1 MAPLE
6 RNLSLSLV
14 RSQSQS
20 KHAPH
25 APSITRFMWLSK
37 LNPQQREAVQTTH
50 GPVLIL
56 AGAGT
61 GKTRVI
67 THRIA
72 YLLQKGVMPHN
83 ILAVTFTNKAAREM
97 QERVRTLLPKS
108 KKKKSQSEESRPT
121 QPTICTF
128 HSFCVR
134 VLRRYIDKLGYKRN
148 FVIYDQSDQLGIIRK
163 LTSDWSKSNINI
175 KPAEWLSFLSR
186 LRNTSSLETLG
197 LDAATVRL
205 AERLMGR
212 YETALK
218 ACNAVDFDDL
228 ILLTLQLFN
237 EHPEALKA
245 CKKMYQYIMV
255 DEYQDTNGKQFQLIH
270 ALTSEHRNLCVVG
283 DDDQSI
289 YGWRG
294 AEIANL
300 LNLED
305 HFPEVRV
312 VKLEQNYR
320 STSLILDA
328 ANAVIRNNPLRKDK
342 TLWSQKGRGTP
353 IRLMAFE
360 SDEAEADAIVEE
372 IEVQRMS
379 LQIPW
384 KDQSILFRTNLQ
396 ARPIETALRR
406 TKVKYRL
413 VGSQSYFDRR
423 EVKDV
428 LAYLK
433 VMVNPDDDIS
443 LLRIANVPARGL
455 SAKTMQTLLQ
465 ISQERRTSVYA
476 VMRHTDVQE
485 DLHAAARKSV
495 QSFLQF
501 LETTRH
507 FLTLEP
513 AEHISKW
520 AREFLE
526 QTGYFIDLQHSE
538 KDPKVAE
545 NRLQSAMDLVAS
557 IDTLTD
563 SMENASGEARL
574 TRFLEEITLDQ
585 DRFENEDEQ
594 PDAVTLIT
602 MHSCKGLEF
611 PHVHIVGLEQGL
623 LPHSRSVEEGT
634 LDEER
639 RLFYVAITRA
649 METLTISHC
658 ETRKKYGQ
666 ITSCEPSRFL
676 TELPA
681 ECVEVVDSVFKRPAT
696 QESGASMFD
705 ALKASLDF

>member
-1 MAPLE
+1 
-6 RNLSLSLV
+6 
-14 RSQSQS
+14 
-20 KHAPH
+20 
-25 APSITRFMWLSK
+25 MWLTK
-37 LNPQQREAVQTTH
+37 LNPEQREAVQTTH

-72 YLLQKGVMPHN
+72 FLLQKGVMPHN

-97 QERVRTLLPKS
+97 QERVRELLPKG
-108 KKKKSQSEESRPT
+108 KKKSNPPGESNSNR
-121 QPTICTF
+121 PTICTF

-186 LRNTSSLETLG
+186 LRNTSSLESLG
-197 LDAATVRL
+197 LDDATIRL
-205 AERLMGR
+205 AERLMTR

-228 ILLTLQLFN
+228 IILTLKLFN
-237 EHPEALKA
+237 EHPDVLKS
-245 CKKMYQYIMV
+245 CREMYRYVMV

-320 STSLILDA
+320 STSVILDA
-328 ANAVIRNNPLRKDK
+328 ANAVIKHNPLRKDK
-342 TLWSQKGRGTP
+342 TLWSQKGKGSL

-379 LQIPW
+379 SKVPW

-433 VMVNPDDDIS
+433 VMLNPDDDIS

-455 SAKTMQTLLQ
+455 SAKTMQILLQ
-465 ISQERRTSVYA
+465 ISQDRRTSVYA
-476 VMRHTDVQE
+476 VMRHTDVQ
-485 DLHAAARKSV
+485 DQLHNAARKSL

-501 LETTRH
+501 MDETRA
-507 FLTLEP
+507 FLSIES
-513 AEHISKW
+513 ASSISNW

-526 QTGYFIDLQHSE
+526 QTGYFIDLKHSE
-538 KDPKVAE
+538 KDPKAAE
-545 NRLQSAMDLVAS
+545 NRLQSAMDLVSS
-557 IDTLTD
+557 IDELTD
-563 SMENASGEARL
+563 KMLNASGEEKLA
-574 TRFLEEITLDQ
+574 RFLEEISLDQ
-585 DRFENEDEQ
+585 DRFESEDKQ

-602 MHSCKGLEF
+602 MHSCKGLEY
-611 PHVHIVGLEQGL
+611 PHVHVVGMEQGL
-623 LPHSRSVEEGT
+623 LPHTRSVEEGT

-649 METLTISHC
+649 MESLTISHC

-666 ITSCEPSRFL
+666 TTSCEPSRFL
-676 TELPA
+676 TELPP
-681 ECVEVVDSVFKRPAT
+681 ECVEVVDSVFQRPAT
-696 QESGASMFD
+696 QESGAAMFD

>member
-1 MAPLE
+1 
-6 RNLSLSLV
+6 
-14 RSQSQS
+14 
-20 KHAPH
+20 
-25 APSITRFMWLSK
+25 MWLTK
-37 LNPQQREAVQTTH
+37 LNPEQREAVQATH

-72 YLLQKGVMPHN
+72 FLLQKGVMPHN

-97 QERVRTLLPKS
+97 QERVRKLLPKG
-108 KKKKSQSEESRPT
+108 KKKSDPSSEARPNK
-121 QPTICTF
+121 PTICTF

-148 FVIYDQSDQLGIIRK
+148 FVIYDQSDQLGTIRK

-175 KPAEWLSFLSR
+175 KPAEWLGFLSR
-186 LRNTSSLETLG
+186 LRNTSSLESLG
-197 LDAATVRL
+197 LDAATIRL
-205 AERLMGR
+205 AERLMTR

-228 ILLTLQLFN
+228 IILTLKLFN
-237 EHPEALKA
+237 EHPEVLTS
-245 CKKMYQYIMV
+245 CREMYRYVMV

-320 STSLILDA
+320 STSIILDA
-328 ANAVIRNNPLRKDK
+328 ANAVIRHNPLRKDK
-342 TLWSQKGRGTP
+342 TLWSQKGKGP
-353 IRLMAFE
+353 LIRLMAFE

-379 LQIPW
+379 SKIPW

-396 ARPIETALRR
+396 ARPIETALRKA
-406 TKVKYRL
+406 KVKYRL

-428 LAYLK
+428 LAYLR
-433 VMVNPDDDIS
+433 VMLNPDDDIS

-465 ISQERRTSVYA
+465 ISQDRRTSVYA

-485 DLHAAARKSV
+485 QLHNAARKSV

-501 LETTRH
+501 MDETRA
-507 FLTLEP
+507 FLSGESTDS
-513 AEHISKW
+513 ISGW

-526 QTGYFIDLQHSE
+526 QTGYFIDLKHSE
-538 KDPKVAE
+538 KDPKAAD
-545 NRLQSAMDLVAS
+545 NRLQSAMDLLSS
-557 IDTLTD
+557 IDELTNKIVNKPGD
-563 SMENASGEARL
+563 EKLAH
-574 TRFLEEITLDQ
+574 FLEEISLDQ
-585 DRFENEDEQ
+585 DRFENENEQ
-594 PDAVTLIT
+594 PDAVTMIT

-611 PHVHIVGLEQGL
+611 PHVHIVGMEQGL
-623 LPHSRSVEEGT
+623 LPHTRSVEEGT
-634 LDEER
+634 MDEER

-649 METLTISHC
+649 MESLTISHC

-681 ECVEVVDSVFKRPAT
+681 ECVEVVDGVFQRPAT
-696 QESGASMFD
+696 KESGAAMFD

>member
-1 MAPLE
+1 M
-6 RNLSLSLV
+6 
-14 RSQSQS
+14 
-20 KHAPH
+20 
-25 APSITRFMWLSK
+25 T
-37 LNPQQREAVQTTH
+37 
-50 GPVLIL
+50 
-56 AGAGT
+56 
-61 GKTRVI
+61 
-67 THRIA
+67 
-72 YLLQKGVMPHN
+72 
-83 ILAVTFTNKAAREM
+83 
-97 QERVRTLLPKS
+97 
-108 KKKKSQSEESRPT
+108 
-121 QPTICTF
+121 
-128 HSFCVR
+128 
-134 VLRRYIDKLGYKRN
+134 
-148 FVIYDQSDQLGIIRK
+148 
-163 LTSDWSKSNINI
+163 
-175 KPAEWLSFLSR
+175 
-186 LRNTSSLETLG
+186 
-197 LDAATVRL
+197 
-205 AERLMGR
+205 R

-228 ILLTLQLFN
+228 ILLTIKLFN
-237 EHPEALKA
+237 DHPDVLKS
-245 CKKMYQYIMV
+245 CREMYRYIMV

-320 STSLILDA
+320 STSVILDA
-328 ANAVIRNNPLRKDK
+328 ANAVIRHNPLRKDK
-342 TLWSQKGRGTP
+342 TLWSQKGKGSL

-379 LQIPW
+379 SKIPW

-423 EVKDV
+423 EVKEV
-428 LAYLK
+428 LAFLK
-433 VMVNPDDDIS
+433 VMLNPDDDIS

-465 ISQERRTSVYA
+465 ISQDRRTSVYA
-476 VMRHTDVQE
+476 VMRHTDVQ
-485 DLHAAARKSV
+485 DQLHNAARKSLHA
-495 QSFLQF
+495 FL
-501 LETTRH
+501 H
-507 FLTLEP
+507 FLDETRAFLSVES
-513 AEHISKW
+513 AGSISKW

-526 QTGYFIDLQHSE
+526 RTGYFIDLKHSE
-538 KDPKVAE
+538 KDPKAAE
-545 NRLQSAMDLVAS
+545 NRLQSAMDLVSS
-557 IDTLTD
+557 IDELTD
-563 SMENASGEARL
+563 KMVNVSGEEQLA
-574 TRFLEEITLDQ
+574 RFLEEISLDQ
-585 DRFENEDEQ
+585 DRFENEKEQ

-611 PHVHIVGLEQGL
+611 PHVHVVGMEQGL
-623 LPHSRSVEEGT
+623 LPHTRSVEEGT

-649 METLTISHC
+649 MESLTISHC
-658 ETRKKYGQ
+658 ENRKKYGQ
-666 ITSCEPSRFL
+666 TTSCEPSRFL

-681 ECVEVVDSVFKRPAT
+681 ECVEVVDSVFQRPAT
-696 QESGASMFD
+696 QESGAAMFD

>member
-1 MAPLE
+1 
-6 RNLSLSLV
+6 
-14 RSQSQS
+14 
-20 KHAPH
+20 
-25 APSITRFMWLSK
+25 MWLTK
-37 LNPQQREAVQTTH
+37 LNPEQREAVQATH

-72 YLLQKGVMPHN
+72 FLLQKGVMPHN

-97 QERVRTLLPKS
+97 QERVRKLLPKG
-108 KKKKSQSEESRPT
+108 KKKSDPSSEVRPNK
-121 QPTICTF
+121 PTICTF

-148 FVIYDQSDQLGIIRK
+148 FVIYDQSDQLGTIRK

-175 KPAEWLSFLSR
+175 KPAEWLGFLSR
-186 LRNTSSLETLG
+186 LRNTSSLESLG
-197 LDAATVRL
+197 LDAATIRL
-205 AERLMGR
+205 AERLMTR

-228 ILLTLQLFN
+228 IILTLKLFN
-237 EHPEALKA
+237 EHPEVLTS
-245 CKKMYQYIMV
+245 CREMYRYVMV

-320 STSLILDA
+320 STSIILDA
-328 ANAVIRNNPLRKDK
+328 ANAVIRHNPLRKDK
-342 TLWSQKGRGTP
+342 TLWSQKGKGP
-353 IRLMAFE
+353 LIRLMAFE

-379 LQIPW
+379 SKIPW

-396 ARPIETALRR
+396 ARPIETALRKA
-406 TKVKYRL
+406 KVKYRL

-428 LAYLK
+428 LAYLR
-433 VMVNPDDDIS
+433 VMLNPDDDIS

-465 ISQERRTSVYA
+465 ISQDRRASVYA

-485 DLHAAARKSV
+485 QLHNAARKSV

-501 LETTRH
+501 MDETRA
-507 FLTLEP
+507 FLSGESTDS
-513 AEHISKW
+513 ISGW

-526 QTGYFIDLQHSE
+526 QTGYFIDLKHSE
-538 KDPKVAE
+538 KDPKAAD
-545 NRLQSAMDLVAS
+545 NRLQSAMDLLSS
-557 IDTLTD
+557 IDELTNKIVNKPGD
-563 SMENASGEARL
+563 EKLAH
-574 TRFLEEITLDQ
+574 FLEEISLDQ
-585 DRFENEDEQ
+585 DRFENENEQ
-594 PDAVTLIT
+594 PDAVTMIT

-611 PHVHIVGLEQGL
+611 PHVHIVGMEQGL
-623 LPHSRSVEEGT
+623 LPHTRSVEEGT
-634 LDEER
+634 MDEER

-649 METLTISHC
+649 MESLTISHC

-666 ITSCEPSRFL
+666 VTSCEPSRFL

-681 ECVEVVDSVFKRPAT
+681 ECVEVVDGVFQRPAT
-696 QESGASMFD
+696 KESGAAMFD

>member
-1 MAPLE
+1 
-6 RNLSLSLV
+6 
-14 RSQSQS
+14 
-20 KHAPH
+20 
-25 APSITRFMWLSK
+25 MWLTK

-97 QERVRTLLPKS
+97 QERVRTLLPKGHHPS
-108 KKKKSQSEESRPT
+108 KNSGESISNK
-121 QPTICTF
+121 PTICTF

-186 LRNTSSLETLG
+186 LRNTSSLDALG
-197 LDAATVRL
+197 LDDATIRL
-205 AERLMGR
+205 AERLMSR

-228 ILLTLQLFN
+228 ILLTLKLFHEN
-237 EHPEALKA
+237 PEVLKS
-245 CKKMYQYIMV
+245 CREMYRYVMV

-294 AEIANL
+294 AEISNL

-320 STSLILDA
+320 STSLILNA
-328 ANAVIRNNPLRKDK
+328 ANAVIKNNPLRKEK
-342 TLWSQKGRGTP
+342 TLWSKKGHGAL

-379 LQIPW
+379 GGIPW

-406 TKVKYRL
+406 ARVKYRL

-433 VMVNPDDDIS
+433 VMLNPDDDIS

-455 SAKTMQTLLQ
+455 SAKTMQKLLQ
-465 ISQERRTSVYA
+465 MSQDRRTSVYA
-476 VMRHTDVQE
+476 VMRHTDVQ
-485 DLHAAARKSV
+485 DQLHQAARKSV
-495 QSFLQF
+495 QSFLHF
-501 LETTRH
+501 LDTTRE
-507 FLTLEP
+507 FLTQDP
-513 AEHISKW
+513 ADNITNW
-520 AREFLE
+520 ARNFLE
-526 QTGYFIDLQHSE
+526 QTGYFVDLKHSE

-545 NRLQSAMDLVAS
+545 NRLQSAMDLVSS
-557 IDTLTD
+557 IEELTEKTD
-563 SMENASGEARL
+563 FSSGEAKL
-574 TRFLEEITLDQ
+574 ARFLEEISLDQ
-585 DRFENEDEQ
+585 DRFENEEEQ

-611 PHVHIVGLEQGL
+611 PHVHIIGMEQGL

-649 METLTISHC
+649 MESLTISHC

-676 TELPA
+676 TELPV
-681 ECVEVVDSVFKRPAT
+681 ECVEVVDSVFQRPAT
-696 QESGASMFD
+696 QESGAAMFD